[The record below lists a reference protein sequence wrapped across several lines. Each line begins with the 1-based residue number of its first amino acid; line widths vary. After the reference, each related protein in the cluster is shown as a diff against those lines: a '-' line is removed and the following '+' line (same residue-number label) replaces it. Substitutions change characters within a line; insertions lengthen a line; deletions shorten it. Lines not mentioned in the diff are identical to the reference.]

1 MSGSQLRD
9 GRDVR
14 WAGIELVALIGVL
27 LRQADD
33 IEQVLS
39 NLFRV
44 RRWLPLF
51 APALPQIP
59 RPNQEFQTVRSD
71 GGLLP
76 PDLLRRLLDR
86 HSSLVGI
93 RAPRLSKGSTA
104 LASL

>member
-1 MSGSQLRD
+1 MDLAVGSSNPQPLSNKPCGLPDVGASALHFRAPSSLLQRWNESLITPFKKLRD

-14 WAGIELVALIGVL
+14 RARMEVVALVGVL

-51 APALPQIP
+51 ALKLP
-59 RPNQEFQTVRSD
+59 
-71 GGLLP
+71 
-76 PDLLRRLLDR
+76 
-86 HSSLVGI
+86 
-93 RAPRLSKGSTA
+93 
-104 LASL
+104 